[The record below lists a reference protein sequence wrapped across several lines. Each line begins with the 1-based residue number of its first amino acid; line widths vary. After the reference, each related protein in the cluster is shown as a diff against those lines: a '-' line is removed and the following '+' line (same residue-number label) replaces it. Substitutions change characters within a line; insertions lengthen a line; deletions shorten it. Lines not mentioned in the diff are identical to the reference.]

1 VTCQRCGNPLQPG
14 DQFCGSC
21 GAVNLPPAPQAEK
34 VVSEPPLRAQGTTTA
49 PRRRNRLW
57 VSVAAVS
64 VLLLVMG
71 SVAALALNSGL
82 NPLGSSDPR
91 PAGDQGNAPAPK
103 EPESSGT
110 TESSTPETT
119 TPSSTQPNPDEEV
132 LEAFGRDYDEANRG
146 EDWEE
151 TYSMLD
157 EESQQQ
163 FTEEEWVEKQQALR
177 EVNGPLSPL
186 QSVSVDL
193 PEGVSDTSGNVILY
207 YQDGTSDTIVAG
219 IPMAVTSEEEEEAG
233 EPKRTLTEEEISY
246 LEQIST
252 GEDTDETTV
261 PGTGDLAAEA
271 EQAAGDY
278 YRAVG
283 VGDFDYTYDNLDSET
298 QAMFTR
304 EEWLQKNQ
312 WFAGNGSVIYDI
324 ESVYQAGTND
334 EYFAVTLK
342 LTYEDGSSST
352 RTTYFVYENGR
363 WLHRFGQEEKDL
375 YGPGIPFEEWVEDQ

>member
-1 VTCQRCGNPLQPG
+1 MPGKNQPEFCGQCGTAVQPG
-14 DQFCGSC
+14 DRFCGSC
-21 GAVNLPPAPQAEK
+21 GAVTLPPAPQAEQ
-34 VVSEPPLRAQGTTTA
+34 VVPEPVRTVQGAAYA
-49 PRRRNRLW
+49 PRRRNRFW
-57 VSVAAVS
+57 VNAAAIS
-64 VLLLVMG
+64 LLLLVSVG
-71 SVAALALNSGL
+71 AVAALALSSGL
-82 NPLGSSDPR
+82 NPLGSSDPQ
-91 PAGDQGNAPAPK
+91 PGGDRGNEPAPK
-103 EPESSGT
+103 EPEGSGT

-119 TPSSTQPNPDEEV
+119 TPSSTQPNPDEER
-132 LEAFGRDYDEANRG
+132 LEEFGREYDAANRD

-151 TYSMLD
+151 TYSMLE
-157 EESQQQ
+157 EESQQE
-163 FTEEEWVEKQQALR
+163 FTEEEWVEKQQVLR
-177 EVNGPLSPL
+177 DADGPLSPL

-207 YQDGTSDTIVAG
+207 YQDGTSDTLVAG
-219 IPMAVTSEEEEEAG
+219 IPMAVTSEEEAG

-246 LEQIST
+246 LEQVST
-252 GEDTDETTV
+252 DG
-261 PGTGDLAAEA
+261 GTADLAAEA
-271 EQAAGDY
+271 EKAAGDY

-283 VGDFDYTYDNLDSET
+283 VGDFDYTYDALDSET
-298 QAMFTR
+298 QALFTR

-352 RTTYFVYENGR
+352 RTTYFVYENGQ